1 MTHLGL
7 HEIGHQVVAEEA
19 GADSARM
26 KFFKFKD
33 WKFYPGLSTC
43 KNIPKELKWSY
54 AFAGDAGRA
63 GDLSREKLQ
72 TLLSNIASEKGLD
85 QKANGATRLE
95 LAHLKYDMII
105 G

>member
-1 MTHLGL
+1 MVLC
-7 HEIGHQVVAEEA
+7 
-19 GADSARM
+19 
-26 KFFKFKD
+26 F
-33 WKFYPGLSTC
+33 C
-43 KNIPKELKWSY
+43 
-54 AFAGDAGRA
+54 GDAGRA